1 VASGENWFQS
11 TLYLNS
17 VRKVASRKKG
27 KHVMRDFKWLKER
40 FGNAQA
46 KTIKESKKE
55 LEASKGNSSIIYW
68 MKNPDVPDNEDIAIH
83 VSKFL

>member
-1 VASGENWFQS
+1 
-11 TLYLNS
+11 
-17 VRKVASRKKG
+17 
-27 KHVMRDFKWLKER
+27 MRDFKWLKER

-68 MKNPDVPDNEDIAIH
+68 MKNPDVPENEDIAI
-83 VSKFL
+83 KFYVNLQVRICESFCTKPTQPTQLCEDFELCRV